1 MTCTISPRA
10 LSSSTRRG
18 NFPGPS
24 RLGLCSAARLRARC
38 PLAPSSCSCQP
49 SRFDLLRLDQ
59 LDHRK
64 QGMTT
69 TTLWGREVLT
79 AVVDRVTN
87 YQLAGSSRL
96 SAWPHSAPAER
107 LVYAADPE
115 PPSKGL

>member
-1 MTCTISPRA
+1 MQTDARTPQLFMDTGSAEIGTCA
-10 LSSSTRRG
+10 L
-18 NFPGPS
+18 PGDI
-24 RLGLCSAARLRARC
+24 A
-38 PLAPSSCSCQP
+38 
-49 SRFDLLRLDQ
+49 Q

-79 AVVDRVTN
+79 AVVDCVTN

-107 LVYAADPE
+107 LAYAADH
-115 PPSKGL
+115 